1 MLSLRQLI
9 VLGVALAA
17 AVGAAL
23 LIGNMSAPAPP
34 APEAAQEATGQQ
46 VLVAV
51 RDVPQGSL
59 LSAADLQWRRLPDDA
74 IGPTFITETAHPDA
88 LTEFVGAVNLRP
100 LATGEPLQDG
110 ALVKPGDGGML
121 AAQVALGYRAVAV
134 MISEESA
141 AGGYIQPNDRVDVI
155 LTVRRPMPSAGG
167 GSGFEIISDVI
178 LENVRVLAVGEL
190 TQVAPPR
197 EGEGQAQYLAQTA
210 VLELS
215 QEDSRTVARAEA
227 LAQDTGGLRLV
238 LRGVQ
243 SEPPGLEAPSA
254 QRWRAASLE
263 QGVEQVGG
271 VRVHSFGEEA
281 R

>member
-34 APEAAQEATGQQ
+34 APAAAQEATGQQ
-46 VLVAV
+46 VLVAL

-100 LATGEPLQDG
+100 LATAEPLQDG

-155 LTVRRPMPSAGG
+155 LTVRRPTPAAGG
-167 GSGFEIISDVI
+167 GGFDIISDVI

-197 EGEGQAQYLAQTA
+197 EGEGQAQNLAQTA

-215 QEDSRTVARAEA
+215 QEDSRTVARAEV

-254 QRWRAASLE
+254 QRWSAASLE
-263 QGVEQVGG
+263 RGGEQIGG
-271 VRVHSFGEEA
+271 VRMHSFGEEA

>member
-100 LATGEPLQDG
+100 LATNEPLQDG

-155 LTVRRPMPSAGG
+155 LTVRRPAPAAGG

-178 LENVRVLAVGEL
+178 
-190 TQVAPPR
+190 
-197 EGEGQAQYLAQTA
+197 
-210 VLELS
+210 LELS

-263 QGVEQVGG
+263 QGVEQMGG